1 MNKLE
6 IIGWGSYLP
15 EHTVCFNAQTRHRA
29 GAGESQLG
37 MLVTAARRALNKAG
51 IAAAELDC
59 IVCTVAVGVQP
70 IPCTAALIHE
80 QIALGTAIPALD
92 INSTCTSFLT
102 ALDTVSYLIAAARYD
117 TVLIVA
123 GDLASCALNPEQSE
137 SFKLFGDGAAAIVVR
152 RTEAEKGVLAAEQR
166 TWSEGAHSTE
176 IRGGLT
182 ALPPQCYT
190 ESNPA
195 NFLFDMQGREV
206 LKLSLQKIPALF
218 DEFWARYG
226 LRPEDIAL
234 VIPHQASPALP
245 VMMKTLGFKKGQY
258 VDAVAEYGN
267 MVSASVPFMLCKVL
281 EEGRLKAGDKVLLS
295 GTAAGLTCNI
305 VCLQL

>member
-15 EHTVCFNAQTRHRA
+15 EHTVRFNAQTRHRA

-59 IVCTVAVGVQP
+59 IVCAVAVGVQP

-182 ALPPQCYT
+182 ALPPQRYT

-195 NFLFDMQGREV
+195 DFL
-206 LKLSLQKIPALF
+206 L
-218 DEFWARYG
+218 G
-226 LRPEDIAL
+226 L
-234 VIPHQASPALP
+234 
-245 VMMKTLGFKKGQY
+245 Y
-258 VDAVAEYGN
+258 
-267 MVSASVPFMLCKVL
+267 
-281 EEGRLKAGDKVLLS
+281 
-295 GTAAGLTCNI
+295 
-305 VCLQL
+305 

>member
-59 IVCTVAVGVQP
+59 IVCAVAVGVQP

-152 RTEAEKGVLAAEQR
+152 RTEAEKGVIAAEQR

-176 IRGGLT
+176 IRGGLS
-182 ALPPQCYT
+182 ALPPQRYH
-190 ESNPA
+190 ESDPA
-195 NFLFDMQGREV
+195 DFLFDMQGREV

-218 DEFWARYG
+218 DEFWARHG